1 MYIFR
6 KYGKLTMPCQ
16 PHSISNKIRKA
27 TESRNQNTSVD

>member
-27 TESRNQNTSVD
+27 TDC